1 VGGNAFELAA
11 PDRKPVQMFTNRSG
25 QFAVQGLRPGK
36 WRIEMPM
43 NDGKLVY
50 MIDVTTTEAALQ
62 RGGALKPEGTP

>member
-1 VGGNAFELAA
+1 
-11 PDRKPVQMFTNRSG
+11 
-25 QFAVQGLRPGK
+25 
-36 WRIEMPM
+36 M